1 MKKMFIN
8 GIWSEAISGEK
19 YKVKN
24 PATGK
29 IIYEVAYGDEQDANK
44 AIEAANEVFATW
56 SAKSVNERSK
66 YLYKLYQIMLEEKE
80 SLAEA
85 ITLEMGKPINESR
98 GEVNIAAEYVL
109 WYAEEA
115 RRLYGEII
123 PASTTN
129 KRLHVL
135 KQPVGPVAAI
145 TPWNFP
151 VSMLTR
157 KLAPALA
164 AGCTVVLKPASY
176 TPNSAVK
183 LFECIE
189 KAEFPKGVAN
199 LIMGRS
205 SRIGGAFTNNK
216 LIKKITFTGSTDV
229 GKQLMEAASKQVK
242 RVSMELG
249 GHAPFIVFEDADLE
263 KAAEGVIIS
272 KYRNAGQ
279 TCICLNRLY
288 VHRSIKEKFEKILK
302 EKVEQLV
309 IGDGIEEATE
319 VGPLIDES
327 AYEKVTYHVKDALD
341 KGAVL
346 VTGGELEKEGT
357 LFYKPT
363 VLTHVTNEMVI
374 TNEETFGP
382 VCPIYEFDT
391 EEEAIQKA
399 NDSIYG
405 LAAYYY
411 TRDLGKALRVGERLD
426 YGIIG
431 VNDAVPTTVQAPF
444 GGMKESGTGRE
455 GGRQGIEG
463 FLEDK
468 FLSIDIE

>member
-1 MKKMFIN
+1 MKQYR
-8 GIWSEAISGEK
+8 EK

-199 LIMGRS
+199 LVMGRS

-341 KGAVL
+341 KGRFLLL
-346 VTGGELEKEGT
+346 VASLKKKERY
-357 LFYKPT
+357 FI
-363 VLTHVTNEMVI
+363 N
-374 TNEETFGP
+374 
-382 VCPIYEFDT
+382 
-391 EEEAIQKA
+391 
-399 NDSIYG
+399 
-405 LAAYYY
+405 
-411 TRDLGKALRVGERLD
+411 RL
-426 YGIIG
+426 Y
-431 VNDAVPTTVQAPF
+431 
-444 GGMKESGTGRE
+444 
-455 GGRQGIEG
+455 
-463 FLEDK
+463 
-468 FLSIDIE
+468 